1 MRSPVALT
9 EEPHGKAHM
18 VDGKLQCHSQVGLFC
33 EEPLALDGDY
43 RADPLAS
50 VYVAEVFI
58 L

>member
-1 MRSPVALT
+1 
-9 EEPHGKAHM
+9 M